1 MKTLFHRGRFSGA
14 SLLVLLLAGCAAESV
29 DLLFV
34 KPGRFDYLNC
44 AEIATATQGAA
55 AREADLKI
63 LIDRAERESFGVI
76 IAAASYRSEY
86 LRAQGELKL
95 LAEAARN
102 KNCTANTVGS
112 KSDARPRP

>member
-29 DLLFV
+29 
-34 KPGRFDYLNC
+34 
-44 AEIATATQGAA
+44 
-55 AREADLKI
+55 
-63 LIDRAERESFGVI
+63 ERESFGVI